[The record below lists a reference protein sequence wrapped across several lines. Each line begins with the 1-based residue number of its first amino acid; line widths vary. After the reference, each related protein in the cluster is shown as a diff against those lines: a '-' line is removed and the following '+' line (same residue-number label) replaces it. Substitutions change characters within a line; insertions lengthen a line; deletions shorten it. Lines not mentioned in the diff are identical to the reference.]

1 MERRNN
7 VISLE
12 PGQTVVIVGVKPAV
26 QIEPMEQANEAI
38 KESMHL
44 IQGNWRTIDGLFFG
58 GDLDEKDSE
67 GALVGKLLPVAKE
80 LVKYR
85 VSPDELFRATLA
97 TIEGGRDKMLPVE
110 RKNDMARKIAG
121 YFFQI
126 AAEEE
131 VKSPKS

>member
-1 MERRNN
+1 M
-7 VISLE
+7 
-12 PGQTVVIVGVKPAV
+12 
-26 QIEPMEQANEAI
+26 
-38 KESMHL
+38 
-44 IQGNWRTIDGLFFG
+44 
-58 GDLDEKDSE
+58 
-67 GALVGKLLPVAKE
+67 AKE

>member
-44 IQGNWRTIDGLFFG
+44 I
-58 GDLDEKDSE
+58 
-67 GALVGKLLPVAKE
+67 
-80 LVKYR
+80 
-85 VSPDELFRATLA
+85 
-97 TIEGGRDKMLPVE
+97 
-110 RKNDMARKIAG
+110 
-121 YFFQI
+121 
-126 AAEEE
+126 
-131 VKSPKS
+131 